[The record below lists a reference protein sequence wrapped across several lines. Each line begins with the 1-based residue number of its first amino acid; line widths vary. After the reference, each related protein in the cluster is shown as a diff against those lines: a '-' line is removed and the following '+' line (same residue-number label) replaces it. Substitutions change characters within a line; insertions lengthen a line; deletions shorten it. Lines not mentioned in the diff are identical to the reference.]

1 MAFTENF
8 DVVVVGAGHAG
19 CEAAMAA
26 ARMGLRT
33 ALFTLN
39 LDLIA
44 QMSCNPAIGGIAKGH
59 LVREVDAL
67 GGIMGEVADAC
78 GIQFRLLNTSRGPAV
93 WSPRAQ
99 CDKALYRVKM
109 REVLEGQKNLFI
121 KQAEVVDLVV
131 EGEDLVDPT
140 CHDDAVM
147 NGAPEL
153 LGLEG
158 QNAGILRCAQN
169 DKTKRVT
176 GVRLR
181 DGRVVHAKATVVTT
195 GTFLNGLIHC
205 GEQQYAAGRSGEPA
219 SVLLG
224 EALKRL
230 GLRECRLKT
239 GTPPRLDG
247 RTIDW
252 TKFEEQPGDADPTP
266 FSFRA
271 AGAGGLH
278 PTHRGETAMNGAPES
293 LGLDRLNTGILR
305 SAQNDNRGSGN
316 DSPPPRAVAGGWVPA
331 LRQVSCFIARTTPE
345 TLRLIRE
352 NVHRS
357 PMYTGQIEAIG
368 PRYCPSIEDKVVR
381 FPEKT
386 QHQFFL
392 EPEGLNTHEIYVNGM
407 STSLP
412 MEVQSAIVKS
422 IPGLENAEMLRP
434 GYAIEYDAIDPT
446 ELDRTLEVKKFPGLF
461 LAGQINGTSG
471 YEEAAC
477 QGLMAG
483 INAALCAKA
492 VREAAH
498 PTHDGETVM
507 NGAPGFTGF
516 TLDRT
521 EGYTGILIDDLIS
534 KGTNEPYRMFTSRA
548 EFRLHLRIDNA
559 DRRLTPH
566 GRRLGLIDD
575 AAWAA
580 YEVKTARADA
590 FERLLLTTKVDVEA
604 LPDSLKQILRGDG
617 DLRGQTYAQ
626 ILKRPEVT
634 VELLWPMLAGAMEGV
649 AEFGVWIDAGQA
661 SYIPPFAIEPQR
673 MGHPELSVSTKE
685 TSPAGARP
693 PAWVRNEIKTV
704 ETEIKYAGYLERQKR
719 SMEKLKRDEGR
730 VIPAWF
736 DYTVCSG
743 LSREMVETLGRVRP
757 KTLGQ
762 ASRIQGVTP
771 AAVSLVNCYIEIQA
785 RKATSPHQDRSVSS
799 GPIVGHTHTA

>member
-1 MAFTENF
+1 MVFTEQF

-19 CEAAMAA
+19 CEAAMAS

-44 QMSCNPAIGGIAKGH
+44 QMSCNPAVGGIAKGH

-109 REVLEGQKNLFI
+109 REVLEGQTNLFI
-121 KQAEVVDLVV
+121 KQAEVVDLEIQRV
-131 EGEDLVDPT
+131 
-140 CHDDAVM
+140 
-147 NGAPEL
+147 
-153 LGLEG
+153 
-158 QNAGILRCAQN
+158 NAEAQ
-169 DKTKRVT
+169 RVT
-176 GVRLR
+176 GVLLR
-181 DGRVVHAKATVVTT
+181 DGRLVHAAAVIVTT

-205 GEQQYAAGRSGEPA
+205 GEQQYTSGRSGEPA

-224 EALKRL
+224 ESLKRL

-252 TKFEEQPGDADPTP
+252 SRFEEQPGDADPTP

-271 AGAGGLH
+271 ASQTGA
-278 PTHRGETAMNGAPES
+278 A
-293 LGLDRLNTGILR
+293 
-305 SAQNDNRGSGN
+305 
-316 DSPPPRAVAGGWVPA
+316 WVPA
-331 LRQVSCFIARTTPE
+331 LPQVSCYIATTTPE

-357 PMYTGQIEAIG
+357 PMYTGQISGVG
-368 PRYCPSIEDKVVR
+368 PRYCPSIETKIVR
-381 FPEKT
+381 FPDKT
-386 QHQFFL
+386 HHQFFL
-392 EPEGLNTHEIYVNGM
+392 EPEGLNTHEVYINGM

-412 MEVQSAIVKS
+412 MEVQAAMVHS

-446 ELDRTLEVKKFPGLF
+446 ELDRTLAVKKFPGLY

-483 INAALCAKA
+483 INAALAVKA
-492 VREAAH
+492 NLH
-498 PTHDGETVM
+498 PTHCNETAM
-507 NGAPGFTGF
+507 DGAPEFTGF

-521 EGYTGILIDDLIS
+521 EAYTGILIDDLIS
-534 KGTNEPYRMFTSRA
+534 KGTDEPYRMFTSRA

-580 YEVKTARADA
+580 YEAKQSRAAA
-590 FERLLLTTKVDVEA
+590 FDQLLNKMRVDVDA
-604 LPDSLKQILRGDG
+604 LPSALAEALRGDLS
-617 DLRGQTYAQ
+617 DLGAQTYAQ
-626 ILKRPEVT
+626 MLKRPEVT
-634 VELLWPMLAGAMEGV
+634 IESLWPVLANAMHSNSELAPWLDSSRTANIFPLSFCSM
-649 AEFGVWIDAGQA
+649 AEESA
-661 SYIPPFAIEPQR
+661 SAFPHMPKNQS
-673 MGHPELSVSTKE
+673 HL
-685 TSPAGARP
+685 
-693 PAWVRNEIKTV
+693 PAWVRNEMKTV
-704 ETEIKYAGYLERQKR
+704 ETEIKYAGYLQQQRK
-719 SMEKLKRDEGR
+719 SMERLKRDEQR
-730 VIPAWF
+730 VIPPWF
-736 DYTVCSG
+736 DYEACSG

-757 KTLGQ
+757 RTLGQ
-762 ASRIQGVTP
+762 ASRISGVTP
-771 AAVSLVNCYIEIQA
+771 AAVTLVNCFLEIQA
-785 RKATSPHQDRSVSS
+785 RRRIA
-799 GPIVGHTHTA
+799 